1 MGDSVLYLISYL
13 FLFFICIKKKK
24 KGKIKEVEYNNY
36 FDIYFINF
44 GKKG

>member
-13 FLFFICIKKKK
+13 FLFLFCIKK

>member
-1 MGDSVLYLISYL
+1 MGDYVLYLISYL
-13 FLFFICIKKKK
+13 FLFLFCIKKK